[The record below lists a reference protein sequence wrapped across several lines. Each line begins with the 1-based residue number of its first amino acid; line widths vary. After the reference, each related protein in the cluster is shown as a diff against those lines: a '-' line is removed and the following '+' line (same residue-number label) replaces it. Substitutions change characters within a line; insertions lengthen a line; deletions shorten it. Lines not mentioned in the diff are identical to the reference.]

1 MPSAARTV
9 LRPVVPGPGRR
20 PPSRRALL
28 AAVTATAVLSAGCSG
43 RPSLTLEPV
52 LDPAPTATE
61 HTTPKPRATDRP
73 TPRPSPSPETP
84 SAAIA
89 DTSTVARAL
98 GELAVHEAPGGASP
112 TTTLPATTTFGT
124 PTVVLVTDVGAG
136 AADGWLKVLLPVRPN
151 GATGWIRDDGVD
163 LRQVSL
169 EVQVDL
175 QSRELTVFDE
185 GEMLLATPTAIG
197 DPDHPTPT
205 GRFYVT
211 DKLQTPD
218 PEGAYGPYAIGL
230 SAHSDVL
237 TEFAGGDGQVG
248 IHGTNDPASIG
259 DDVSHGCMRV
269 TNDVIEELA
278 HLLPLGTPVTIS

>member
-1 MPSAARTV
+1 MSPASRTV
-9 LRPVVPGPGRR
+9 RPVVPAPGRR
-20 PPSRRALL
+20 PRSRRALL
-28 AAVTATAVLSAGCSG
+28 AAVTATAVLAAGCGG
-43 RPSLTLEPV
+43 RPSLTTEPV
-52 LDPAPTATE
+52 VAPTPTPTE
-61 HTTPKPRATDRP
+61 HATARPGVADRP

-84 SAAIA
+84 SEVVA
-89 DTSTVARAL
+89 DTAAVARAL
-98 GELAVHEAPGGASP
+98 GELAVHETPRDASP
-112 TTTLPATTTFGT
+112 TTTLPATTSFGT
-124 PTVVLVTDVGAG
+124 PTVALVTDASAG
-136 AADGWLKVLLPVRPN
+136 GADGWLEVLLPVRPN
-151 GATGWIRDDGVD
+151 GATGWIRVDDVD

-175 QSRELTVFDE
+175 QSRELTVLDE
-185 GEMLLATPTAIG
+185 GEVLLTTPTAIG

-259 DDVSHGCMRV
+259 NDVSHGCMRV
-269 TNDVIEELA
+269 SNDVIEELA